1 MTKEQR
7 EVINRAIGFLKAI
20 ESAENNIFA
29 VGSGQ
34 MANMLIKMVDED
46 KVENIEIGYR
56 LREGNGEKE
65 CEE

>member
-34 MANMLIKMVDED
+34 MANMLLKMVDED
-46 KVENIEIGYR
+46 NVENIEIGYR
-56 LREGNGEKE
+56 LREGTGGELE
-65 CEE
+65 